1 MQTIERLL
9 CDLLWLIFK
18 YEGYDSKDSDMQA
31 AYEAFLEGDKKKF
44 RKVVT
49 GYLNKEC

>member
-1 MQTIERLL
+1 MQTIERIL

-18 YEGYDSKDSDMQA
+18 YEGCDSEDSDMQT
-31 AYEAFLEGDKKKF
+31 AYKAFLEGDKQKF

-49 GYLNKEC
+49 DYLNKEC